1 MSYELVEKEY
11 YEQDLI
17 GEECFCC
24 LGNLKITKI
33 LEKERIA
40 RAMKI
45 RDRLRKICE
54 GILADF
60 VNERR

>member
-1 MSYELVEKEY
+1 MKV
-11 YEQDLI
+11 
-17 GEECFCC
+17 CC
-24 LGNLKITKI
+24 LGNLKVHKI
-33 LEKERIA
+33 LKKRRIA

-45 RDRLRKICE
+45 RNCFGKICE

>member
-1 MSYELVEKEY
+1 MEKNV
-11 YEQDLI
+11 
-17 GEECFCC
+17 CC
-24 LGNLKITKI
+24 LGNLKVYKI
-33 LEKERIA
+33 LEKKRIA

-45 RDRLRKICE
+45 RNCFGKICE